1 MKLNDLLIADEILE
15 IVSEEV
21 NAIKNAAPR
30 EAADI
35 IKLEKISK
43 VYSTIMA
50 HQREVL
56 KSGVLG
62 SLKLDESD
70 DARDSEDD
78 PEDS

>member
-21 NAIKNAAPR
+21 DAIKNAAPR

-70 DARDSEDD
+70 DAGDSEDD

>member
-70 DARDSEDD
+70 DAGDSEDD
-78 PEDS
+78 TEND

>member
-56 KSGVLG
+56 RSGVLG
-62 SLKLDESD
+62 QINLGKDIDVDEEQD
-70 DARDSEDD
+70 DDT
-78 PEDS
+78 

>member
-70 DARDSEDD
+70 DTGDSENDSED
-78 PEDS
+78 S